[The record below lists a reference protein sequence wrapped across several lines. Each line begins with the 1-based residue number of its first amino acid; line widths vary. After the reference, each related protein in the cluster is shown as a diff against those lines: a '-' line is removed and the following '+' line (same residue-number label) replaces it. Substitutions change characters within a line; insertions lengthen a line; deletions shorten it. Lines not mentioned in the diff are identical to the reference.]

1 MVFMVFPYSCLQLPS
16 NVVGPAQAAAGSSG
30 VLNMDALLDL
40 ETKLTKLLPHLD
52 ERQRRLLAAAAARAL
67 GYGGV
72 AQVARACGLSRPTIY
87 KALAALA
94 EAPLPADRARRAG
107 RGRSKTRASEPALPP
122 APRPL

>member
-52 ERQRRLLAAAAARAL
+52 ERQRRLLAAAEARAL

-72 AQVARACGLSRPTIY
+72 AQVARACGLARPTIHN
-87 KALAALA
+87 ALADL
-94 EAPLPADRARRAG
+94 EQAPPPPDRRRPADG
-107 RGRSKTRASEPALPP
+107 G
-122 APRPL
+122 APK